1 MVGYVLVFEG
11 DNVSAEDQNTR
22 FNKFFVYKNTNNEE
36 DML

>member
-11 DNVSAEDQNTR
+11 DIVSAEDWNTG
-22 FNKFFVYKNTNNEE
+22 FNKFFIYKNTKNEE